1 MKRAS
6 MSLLLGILNSIVRVL
21 LGSASKPQPVR
32 ILLGLVIGLL
42 AGALV
47 VPHTGLPI
55 ADWVHPVGKA
65 WLNGLQMT
73 IVPLVVALL
82 ITGVTATAEAARAG
96 KLAGRAIALYVTV
109 LFLSAVAAAI
119 LTPLFLELWPLPQE
133 SAASLR
139 AALSSAEQVGPMPP
153 LGDFFAAIIPANIIK
168 AAAENA
174 FLSLIIFSLIFAFAM
189 TRVPDE
195 PRKLLVGFFEAIR
208 DVMLVVINWVL
219 WVGPIGVFA
228 LAMVVGAEAGTGAFG
243 ALIHYIVTVSGVGFV
258 VTLFAYPVAIFG
270 GRIAFVRY
278 ARAALPS
285 QAVALSTQS
294 SLATL
299 PVMIEGA
306 AELEV
311 PVAVSGVT
319 LPLAV
324 AIFRAT
330 GPAMNFA
337 VAIYVATWFGIPLT
351 PATLAIGAIVATLTS
366 LGSVSLPGT
375 VSYVSAIAPVSSTI
389 GAPLSPL
396 GLLVAVETLP
406 DIMRTVGNVTWDLA
420 TTAWLKRGAGK
431 VEMSEADALLQQDV
445 IKTDS

>member
-1 MKRAS
+1 
-6 MSLLLGILNSIVRVL
+6 MS
-21 LGSASKPQPVR
+21 QPTR
-32 ILLGLVIGLL
+32 ILLSLIAGLIV
-42 AGALV
+42 GALFAGYA
-47 VPHTGLPI
+47 PQTGLAVADVAQPI
-55 ADWVHPVGKA
+55 GQA

-96 KLAGRAIALYVTV
+96 RLAGRAIALYVTV
-109 LFLSAVAAAI
+109 LFLSAAAAGV
-119 LTPLFLELWPLPQE
+119 LTPLFLQIWPLPQE

-139 AALSSAEQVGPMPP
+139 AALVGAEKIGPVPP
-153 LGDFFAAIIPANIIK
+153 LGEFFAAIIPANIVK

-174 FLSLIIFSLIFAFAM
+174 FLSLIIFSLLFAFAI
-189 TRVPDE
+189 TRIGE
-195 PRKLLVGFFEAIR
+195 EQRKLLVGFFAAIR
-208 DVMLVVINWVL
+208 DAMLVVIDWVL
-219 WVGPIGVFA
+219 WIAPVGVFA
-228 LAMVVGAEAGTGAFG
+228 LALVVGAKAGTGAFG
-243 ALIHYIVTVSGVGFV
+243 ALIHYILIVAGVGFV
-258 VTLFAYPVAIFG
+258 VTLFAYPVAILG
-270 GRIAFVRY
+270 GRVSFGRY
-278 ARAALPS
+278 TRAALPS

-306 AELEV
+306 SDLRV

-337 VAIYVATWFGIPLT
+337 VAIYVATWFGVPLS
-351 PATLAIGAIVATLTS
+351 PATLMVGTIVAALTS

-375 VSYVSAIAPVSSTI
+375 VSYVSAIAPVAATI
-389 GAPLSPL
+389 GAPVAPL

-420 TTAWLKRGAGK
+420 ATTWLSRRADK
-431 VEMSEADALLQQDV
+431 VPLDEADVMLQH
-445 IKTDS
+445 DSA